1 MAEAAKQQGAPQ
13 QMDKPGGLVA
23 GFDEI
28 DEQQGEGD
36 ILGKVGVYPHGA
48 QHGGVIPMPQR
59 HLAAMAGANG
69 SNAQQHK
76 QQSEQG
82 RVNRQY
88 GHGIWL
94 LV

>member
-13 QMDKPGGLVA
+13 QMDKPGGMAA
-23 GFDEI
+23 GFNEI
-28 DEQQGEGD
+28 DQQQGEGD
-36 ILGKVGVYPHGA
+36 ILGKVGMHPHGA

-59 HLAAMAGANG
+59 HFLAVAGANG
-69 SNAQQHK
+69 TNAQQHE
-76 QQSEQG
+76 QQGEQG

-88 GHGIWL
+88 GHGICL